1 MKSLTD
7 AEIAELHRFCA
18 EELSATD
25 KRVWVE
31 YVPPHLTV
39 HFKKGG
45 QSGLADAGHNL
56 LLSQY
61 ATLEKLKD
69 AVKRYAGV

>member
-7 AEIAELHRFCA
+7 AEIAEVHRFAA
-18 EELSATD
+18 EISRPDLP
-25 KRVWVE
+25 VWVE

-45 QSGLADAGHNL
+45 QRGLADAHHNL

-69 AVKRYAGV
+69 AIKSYAGV